1 MKSFKIEEAGRHIRQ
16 LLVLCMGLGAACQ
29 LLAQELVQH
38 IQVADESVSYMGH
51 DILIPVVQS
60 SSASENG
67 ITGLGLRLHYDSTA
81 FDQVSVENLHQQNLL
96 SMEDQADR
104 TDADGDPT
112 TDRMI
117 VVAWM
122 AISGS
127 VWESG
132 AGDTLFELRGTVLGP
147 SRINFSSVGTAA
159 GYAFSADSF
168 EVTP

>member
-1 MKSFKIEEAGRHIRQ
+1 
-16 LLVLCMGLGAACQ
+16 
-29 LLAQELVQH
+29 
-38 IQVADESVSYMGH
+38 
-51 DILIPVVQS
+51 
-60 SSASENG
+60 
-67 ITGLGLRLHYDSTA
+67 
-81 FDQVSVENLHQQNLL
+81 
-96 SMEDQADR
+96 MEDQADR

-132 AGDTLFELRGTVLGP
+132 AGDTLFELRGTVLAP